1 MKDKEKQIEEMAKD
15 LEPFITLHREVYVS
29 ANRKERHAW
38 MLSEEDNEV
47 IAESLVAKGYRKLP
61 EDSVVLSREEYEEY
75 QSFKNGDYCAT
86 KCDIHELSFNQMN
99 KISDLENENEKLK
112 NEIKNP
118 NEVLEDR
125 ERFRA
130 RNEELKGITEQ
141 LRQEIITLSQELVNS
156 RKETAERDFSHI
168 IKALE
173 IKKASIITHYGVKE
187 SVGADVAIRTV
198 KEIAKQF
205 GVEIKE

>member
-1 MKDKEKQIEEMAKD
+1 MDRENQIEEIAKD
-15 LEPFITLHREVYVS
+15 KQWQRRDNYCLRIQKALQYKGTNDNEDVPSILVDFENEI
-29 ANRKERHAW
+29 RKEI
-38 MLSEEDNEV
+38 S
-47 IAESLVAKGYRKLP
+47 
-61 EDSVVLSREEYEEY
+61 EDSVVLSREEYEKY

-156 RKETAERDFSHI
+156 RKETAEKIWLQAKTIVDKTKHLVQGREYLHI
-168 IKALE
+168 DAL
-173 IKKASIITHYGVKE
+173 
-187 SVGADVAIRTV
+187 
-198 KEIAKQF
+198 KEIAKSC
-205 GVEIKE
+205 GVDIKEQL

>member
-1 MKDKEKQIEEMAKD
+1 MKDKEKQIEEMRIQRKIEMTKD
-15 LEPFITLHREVYVS
+15 ISNGISGVLAYEIQKLAEHLISLNYV
-29 ANRKERHAW
+29 
-38 MLSEEDNEV
+38 
-47 IAESLVAKGYRKLP
+47 KLP

-112 NEIKNP
+112 KEIKNP

-156 RKETAERDFSHI
+156 RKETAEKILIKGKQLVEKWLSRDDEKVGLIFDFEEF
-168 IKALE
+168 IK
-173 IKKASIITHYGVKE
+173 
-187 SVGADVAIRTV
+187 
-198 KEIAKQF
+198 KQF